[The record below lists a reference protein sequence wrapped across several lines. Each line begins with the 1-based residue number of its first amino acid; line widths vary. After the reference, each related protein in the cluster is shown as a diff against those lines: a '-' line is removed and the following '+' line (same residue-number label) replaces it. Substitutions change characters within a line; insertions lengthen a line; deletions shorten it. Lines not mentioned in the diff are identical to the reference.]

1 MEMSFFAMPSH
12 RSEQWAFQNGV
23 FPDKQWLPRTS
34 CYIHHFDNDPIQG
47 LV

>member
-23 FPDKQWLPRTS
+23 FPNKAMASKGFILHTP
-34 CYIHHFDNDPIQG
+34 F
-47 LV
+47 